1 MDGYP
6 VRQQYV
12 SDTPVQ
18 LLARPVGALLSV
30 SAGAVTLLDG
40 LGVKSVF
47 DLGASMLFGTARAIV
62 EAASGV
68 QSMRAMAVSR
78 DMIDSTV
85 ADLTLAE
92 LADQPLTALRIVDAQ
107 LGQAMATAFGTV
119 TVRELAAW
127 PPYRAARRIFNDAYG
142 FANHLPDDP
151 ERPAELVPTARQY
164 ATERVQYDV
173 LVLDHVLEPVD
184 EDERPRPELHLEMMI
199 PDWNGNGGTPL
210 DDLDDVFLFK
220 KSFDIRNAGGI
231 DVADIVAATLIAQP
245 AVGAILTYRQSWFQQ
260 GLALGQLLH
269 SLALAPGESTRIA
282 LVDWTRRVRA
292 SSDEVTEQL
301 EALSASTERNR
312 SISEVTSAVAREAQ
326 QGFSEISSSATAE
339 QSAQTAGSAGIGVAK
354 PGILGALK
362 EAVFGSDRS
371 DIGVRSSGT
380 SSATS
385 TNTGWASSRASSSG
399 ERTLTGEMMQN
410 VADRTQQA
418 ANSTRNRRAT
428 AVTESSQSE
437 SEKLS
442 TRVVTNYNH
451 MHALS
456 VLYFEVVQVY
466 RVVLEVA
473 RATPALFL
481 PMKLV
486 TFNET
491 VIRRYRSVIAA
502 AGLTPEVRS
511 LAVARAGQ
519 LAIAAPRR
527 LLWNR
532 AFLTEVSKTLGL
544 QVGNPADAVIN
555 LPLSELK
562 LFQVGSSDQAFF
574 DNFSGVAVTMA
585 NGARSVIPII
595 DRKEGH
601 NAWTGQFGAGLP
613 QVDAR
618 EIARIDLIQKKGEFE
633 GIIELLLSFDGRQPD
648 GKQWSEVLD
657 TGAMALSVS
666 IECRKEK
673 VTPAFVMTPAIGNSD
688 LIAHLEENALHYSSA
703 IWRSLDAAAITTLL
717 GTYRLGGQRLI
728 EVIDPVPAAVSG
740 NYLVFRFYGDLGTEA
755 WEALQEK
762 LGEDAT
768 PREDMVPLPSGGV
781 FAEAVLGRSNAAE
794 KLDITRFWNWQDSPI
809 PILPSEISPLSA
821 GGKANDKTPQTGAL
835 EGSIVN
841 IVNPPSLPDPAGLG
855 PLYSAVANG
864 GMFRDMSGLAQTSA
878 LVGAA
883 LQAAQAGAANATGA
897 AGEAQRVAAQ
907 QLTEV
912 LKIAAQVALAAM
924 TGGGSAGLSA
934 LGAIGGAAA
943 GGAPAKPGVA
953 NTPSNAG
960 ALINHGAAM
969 DARPQS
975 GSPAPGGG
983 GGTPTPGGGTPTP
996 GGGTAPRG
1004 GSGSGGQTTSRE
1016 AQAADVALTGS
1027 GGGGG
1032 GAFGPM
1038 GMVSRMIA
1046 DSVLAAGPPVLTVPP
1061 SRTCCALQAYDTFL
1075 SEPIE
1080 PSKAVGHIYG
1090 SSSTGNCGYIYT
1102 EKAALLDIAH
1112 LRDHVDLTKYAYDAI
1127 KAGHARIECR
1137 DGIATIDQSP
1147 KDPILLA
1154 QAIAFAD
1161 SWAHEL
1167 KTFGTLEDYSS
1178 FSPEDMVSNFLG
1190 TYIGG
1195 RAIAQ
1200 AGTGPGFNA
1209 AVDTILSGL
1218 LSTLGARS
1226 ASDTYA
1232 AIKSK
1237 SGKWFDPL
1245 PGKALHHRNFEV
1257 VPWFVGMAFDKPPA
1271 PSFIGL
1277 SLLTPVF
1284 SEFQYVVSD
1293 SLADGSVPTLADF
1306 PSTTARLRAPFAA
1319 AGKDKP

>member
-18 LLARPVGALLSV
+18 LLARPAGALLSV
-30 SAGAVTLLDG
+30 PAAAVTLLETIG
-40 LGVKSVF
+40 IRTVF
-47 DLGASMLFGTARAIV
+47 DLATSMLFGTARAISD
-62 EAASGV
+62 AASGV
-68 QSMRAMAVSR
+68 QAMGLMAVPR
-78 DMIDSTV
+78 DMIDADV
-85 ADLTLAE
+85 AGLTYDELAE
-92 LADQPLTALRIVDAQ
+92 QPLTALRIVGPQ
-107 LGQAMATAFGTV
+107 RGQEMATAFGTV

-127 PPYRAARRIFNDAYG
+127 PPYRAARRILNDAYG
-142 FANHLPDDP
+142 LSPGVVDDP
-151 ERPAELVPTARQY
+151 ERPAELVPVARQY

-184 EDERPRPELHLEMMI
+184 EDERPRPPLTMV
-199 PDWNGNGGTPL
+199 PNWNNGGGRFGN
-210 DDLDDVFLFK
+210 DLDDVLLFE

-231 DVADIVAATLIAQP
+231 DVADIVAATLMAQP

-371 DIGVRSSGT
+371 DVGVRSSGT

-502 AGLTPEVRS
+502 AGLTPDVRS
-511 LAVARAGQ
+511 LAVVRAGQ
-519 LAIAAPRR
+519 LAIEAPRR

-585 NGARSVIPII
+585 NGARSIIPII
-595 DRKEGH
+595 DRKEAH
-601 NAWTGQFGAGLP
+601 SAWTGQYGAGLP

-633 GIIELLLSFDGRQPD
+633 GVIELILSFDGRQPD
-648 GKQWSEVLD
+648 GKKWSYVLD
-657 TGAMALSVS
+657 VPVMAVGVS

-673 VTPAFVMTPAIGNSD
+673 VTPAFVMAPAIGNSD

-717 GTYRLGGQRLI
+717 GTYKLGGQRLI

-740 NYLVFRFYGDLGTEA
+740 NYLVFRFYGDLGTDA
-755 WEALQEK
+755 WEALKEK

-809 PILPSEISPLSA
+809 PILPPEISPLSA

-934 LGAIGGAAA
+934 LGAIGSAAA

-960 ALINHGAAM
+960 ALINHGASM
-969 DARPQS
+969 DSRPQS
-975 GSPAPGGG
+975 VSPAPGGG
-983 GGTPTPGGGTPTP
+983 GGTPPP

-1137 DGIATIDQSP
+1137 DGIAMIYQSP

-1218 LSTLGARS
+1218 LSTLGARP

-1284 SEFQYVVSD
+1284 SEFQYVVSG

>member
-18 LLARPVGALLSV
+18 LLARPAGALLSV
-30 SAGAVTLLDG
+30 PAAAVTLLETIG
-40 LGVKSVF
+40 IKTVF
-47 DLGASMLFGTARAIV
+47 DLATSMLFGTARAISD
-62 EAASGV
+62 AAAGV
-68 QSMRAMAVSR
+68 QAMGAMAVPR
-78 DMIDSTV
+78 DMIDANA
-85 ADLTLAE
+85 ADLTYDELAE
-92 LADQPLTALRIVDAQ
+92 QPLTVLRIVGPQ
-107 LGQAMATAFGTV
+107 RGQAMATAFGTV

-142 FANHLPDDP
+142 FANELPHDP

-184 EDERPRPELHLEMMI
+184 EDERPRPPLTMI
-199 PDWNGNGGTPL
+199 PNWNNSSGTF
-210 DDLDDVFLFK
+210 DNDLDDVLLFG

-231 DVADIVAATLIAQP
+231 DVADIVAATLMAQP

-292 SSDEVTEQL
+292 SSDEVTEQM

-326 QGFSEISSSATAE
+326 QGFSESSSTATAR
-339 QSAQTAGSAGIGVAK
+339 QTAETGGSAGIAAST
-354 PGILGALK
+354 PGLLGMLGA
-362 EAVFGSDRS
+362 AVFGGDTASV
-371 DIGVRSSGT
+371 GVRSTGT
-380 SSATS
+380 SSASS

-410 VADRTQQA
+410 VSDRTQQA

-486 TFNET
+486 TFSET

-532 AFLTEVSKTLGL
+532 AFLTEVNKTLGL

-562 LFQVGSSDQAFF
+562 FFQVGSYDQALF
-574 DNFSGVAVTMA
+574 DNFSGIAVTMA

-595 DRKEGH
+595 DRKEAH
-601 NAWTGQFGAGLP
+601 TWTSRFGADLP

-618 EIARIDLIQKKGEFE
+618 DIARIDLIQKKGDFA
-633 GIIELLLSFDGRQPD
+633 GVIELLLSFDGRQPD
-648 GKQWSEVLD
+648 GKIWSDINDVPV
-657 TGAMALSVS
+657 MALSVS
-666 IECRKEK
+666 IDCLKEK
-673 VTPAFVMTPAIGNSD
+673 VTPAFVMTPTIGNND

-717 GTYRLGGQRLI
+717 GTYMLNGQRLI
-728 EVIDPVPAAVSG
+728 EVIDPVPVAVSG
-740 NYLVFRFYGDLGTEA
+740 NYLVFRFYGDLGTDA
-755 WEALQEK
+755 WEALKEK

-864 GMFRDMSGLAQTSA
+864 GMFRDMSGLAQTTA

-897 AGEAQRVAAQ
+897 AGEAQKVAAQ

-934 LGAIGGAAA
+934 LGAIGAAAA

-960 ALINHGAAM
+960 ALINHGASM
-969 DARPQS
+969 DARPQA
-975 GSPAPGGG
+975 GSPAPGSS
-983 GGTPTPGGGTPTP
+983 GGTPAPS
-996 GGGTAPRG
+996 GGTAPRG
-1004 GSGSGGQTTSRE
+1004 SSGSGGQATRRE
-1016 AQAADVALTGS
+1016 AEAADVALTGS
-1027 GGGGG
+1027 GGGAG

-1046 DSVLAAGPPVLTVPP
+1046 DSVLAAAPLVLTVPP
-1061 SRTCCALQAYDTFL
+1061 SRTCCALQAYDTFT
-1075 SEPIE
+1075 SSPIE
-1080 PSKAVGHIYG
+1080 PSKAIGHIYG
-1090 SSSTGNCGYIYT
+1090 SSSIANCGYIYT
-1102 EKAALLDIAH
+1102 EKAGLLDIAH
-1112 LRDHVDLTKYAYDAI
+1112 LRDHVDLTKYAFDAI
-1127 KAGHARIECR
+1127 GAGLGRIECR
-1137 DGIATIDQSP
+1137 EGIATIDQSP
-1147 KDPILLA
+1147 QDPILLA

-1167 KTFGTLEDYSS
+1167 KTFGTRQDFSS

-1195 RAIAQ
+1195 RAIAL
-1200 AGTGPGFNA
+1200 AGAGSGFNA
-1209 AVDTILSGL
+1209 AVDTLLAGL
-1218 LSTLGARS
+1218 LSSLAARP
-1226 ASDTYA
+1226 AADTYA

-1245 PGKALHHRNFEV
+1245 PGMALHHRNFDV
-1257 VPWFVGMAFDKPPA
+1257 VPWFAGMPFDKPPA

-1284 SEFQYVVSD
+1284 SQFQYVVSD
-1293 SLADGSVPTLADF
+1293 PLADGSVPTLADF
-1306 PSTTARLRAPFAA
+1306 PSATARIRAPFAA

>member
-62 EAASGV
+62 EAAWGV

-184 EDERPRPELHLEMMI
+184 EDEQPRPPLTMI
-199 PDWNGNGGTPL
+199 PNWNDGGDTFGN
-210 DDLDDVFLFK
+210 DLDDVLLFE

-231 DVADIVAATLIAQP
+231 DVADIVAATLMAQP

-301 EALSASTERNR
+301 EALSASVERNR

-527 LLWNR
+527 LLWSR
-532 AFLTEVSKTLGL
+532 AFLTEVSKTLGF

-555 LPLSELK
+555 LPLSDLK
-562 LFQVGSSDQAFF
+562 LFQVGSSDEAFF
-574 DNFSGVAVTMA
+574 ENFSGVAVTMA

-595 DRKEGH
+595 DRKEAH
-601 NAWTGQFGAGLP
+601 NGWTGQFGAGLP

-633 GIIELLLSFDGRQPD
+633 GVIELLLSFDGRQPD

-657 TGAMALSVS
+657 TVAMAVSVS

-740 NYLVFRFYGDLGTEA
+740 NYLVFRFYGDLGTDA

-864 GMFRDMSGLAQTSA
+864 GMFRDMSGLAQTTA

-934 LGAIGGAAA
+934 IGAIGGAAA

-983 GGTPTPGGGTPTP
+983 GSTPAPGGGA
-996 GGGTAPRG
+996 APRG

-1027 GGGGG
+1027 GGAGGPYSLLNK
-1032 GAFGPM
+1032 AIQDTILTAAPSP
-1038 GMVSRMIA
+1038 VSASPPPA
-1046 DSVLAAGPPVLTVPP
+1046 D
-1061 SRTCCALQAYDTFL
+1061 RWCCALMFNDA
-1075 SEPIE
+1075 IE
-1080 PSKAVGHIYG
+1080 PASVTGHRYN
-1090 SSSTGNCGYIYT
+1090 SSSTSNCGYVYT
-1102 EKAALLDIAH
+1102 EKAGLIDIGH
-1112 LRDHVDLTKYAYDAI
+1112 IRDHVDLTKHVYDEI
-1127 KAGHARIECR
+1127 EKEVPVIRCREGVARLLS
-1137 DGIATIDQSP
+1137 SP
-1147 KDPILLA
+1147 SDKVQLA
-1154 QAIAFAD
+1154 EAIAFVD

-1167 KTFGTLEDYSS
+1167 RTYEAKDDFSS

-1195 RAIAQ
+1195 MALKGGGAASVPAFNAIVDTLLAGLLADLGAQSAADTEAAIASKK
-1200 AGTGPGFNA
+1200 GT
-1209 AVDTILSGL
+1209 
-1218 LSTLGARS
+1218 
-1226 ASDTYA
+1226 
-1232 AIKSK
+1232 
-1237 SGKWFDPL
+1237 GKWFDSFPPRL
-1245 PGKALHHRNFEV
+1245 LRRNFEV
-1257 VPWFVGMAFDKPPA
+1257 VPWPAGMPYDKSPA
-1271 PSFIGL
+1271 PAYI
-1277 SLLTPVF
+1277 SLARLTPQF
-1284 SEFQYVVSD
+1284 AEFEFDLKEPLY
-1293 SLADGSVPTLADF
+1293 DGSRPALADF
-1306 PSTTARLRAPFAA
+1306 PAATAKIRAPFAA
-1319 AGKDKP
+1319 AGTDKP

>member
-30 SAGAVTLLDG
+30 PAGAVTLLDN
-40 LGVKSVF
+40 LGIKSVF
-47 DLGASMLFGTARAIV
+47 DLGASMLFGTARAV
-62 EAASGV
+62 AEAASGV
-68 QSMRAMAVSR
+68 QSVRAMSVSR
-78 DMIDSTV
+78 DMIDPTV
-85 ADLTLAE
+85 ADLTFAE
-92 LADQPLTALRIVDAQ
+92 LAEQPLTALRIVDAQ
-107 LGQAMATAFGTV
+107 LGQAMATALGTV

-127 PPYRAARRIFNDAYG
+127 PPYRAARHILNEAYG
-142 FANHLPDDP
+142 FASETGDDP

-184 EDERPRPELHLEMMI
+184 EDERPRPDLNLGTMI
-199 PDWNGNGGTPL
+199 PNWSYDGGTVG
-210 DDLDDVFLFK
+210 DRLDDVLLFK

-231 DVADIVAATLIAQP
+231 DVADIVAATLMAQP

-292 SSDEVTEQL
+292 TSDEVTEQL

-326 QGFSEISSSATAE
+326 QGFSETSSSASAE

-371 DIGVRSSGT
+371 DIGVRSTGT
-380 SSATS
+380 SSANS

-466 RVVLEVA
+466 RVVVEVA

-486 TFNET
+486 SFSES

-502 AGLTPEVRS
+502 AGLIPEVRA
-511 LAVARAGQ
+511 LAFARANQ
-519 LAIAAPRR
+519 LAIEAPRR
-527 LLWNR
+527 TGPWNPS
-532 AFLTEVSKTLGL
+532 FLGQIKQTLGAKAA
-544 QVGNPADAVIN
+544 NPNDAVVH
-555 LPLSELK
+555 LPLQELK
-562 LFQVGSSDQAFF
+562 LVQVGSSDQDFF
-574 DNFSGVAVTMA
+574 DRFSGIVVTMA
-585 NGARSVIPII
+585 NGTRHTASIANRFEAHS
-595 DRKEGH
+595 G
-601 NAWTGQFGAGLP
+601 WTGQYGAGLP
-613 QVDAR
+613 LADAR
-618 EIARIDLIQKKGEFE
+618 EVAAIDLIQKNSDFE
-633 GIIELLLSFDGRQPD
+633 GTIDLLLSFDGRQQN
-648 GKQWSEVLD
+648 GQTWSTVLD
-657 TGAMALSVS
+657 VPILALGLT
-666 IECRKEK
+666 IQCRKEK
-673 VTPAFVMTPAIGNSD
+673 VTPAFRMSPAIGDAD
-688 LIAHLEENALHYSSA
+688 LIDHLEENALHYSSA

-717 GTYRLGGQRLI
+717 GTYKLNGQRLI

-755 WEALQEK
+755 WEALKDK
-762 LGEDAT
+762 LGEDAA

-864 GMFRDMSGLAQTSA
+864 NMFRDMSGLAQTTA

-897 AGEAQRVAAQ
+897 AGEAQKVAAQ

-960 ALINHGAAM
+960 ALINHGKAM
-969 DARPQS
+969 DGQQQGGPSPQ
-975 GSPAPGGG
+975 GGG
-983 GGTPTPGGGTPTP
+983 GGTPAT
-996 GGGTAPRG
+996 GGGTAPRS
-1004 GSGSGGQTTSRE
+1004 GSGSGGKTTSRE

-1032 GAFGPM
+1032 GPYGFVTKAIQDAVLGAAPVDTAREELRIDDYKYINIIAAFRDLIKFQPPEDLVNAAKARGLTIQYLKD
-1038 GMVSRMIA
+1038 GKGDLNLDQYVIKIA
-1046 DSVLAAGPPVLTVPP
+1046 RL
-1061 SRTCCALQAYDTFL
+1061 
-1075 SEPIE
+1075 
-1080 PSKAVGHIYG
+1080 
-1090 SSSTGNCGYIYT
+1090 
-1102 EKAALLDIAH
+1102 
-1112 LRDHVDLTKYAYDAI
+1112 
-1127 KAGHARIECR
+1127 
-1137 DGIATIDQSP
+1137 P
-1147 KDPILLA
+1147 KDPATQTTFTEQGFFEHVRRNFPAFMQPYPRTGRPESLA
-1154 QAIAFAD
+1154 P
-1161 SWAHEL
+1161 
-1167 KTFGTLEDYSS
+1167 YSS
-1178 FSPEDMVSNFLG
+1178 ADGARWASNAPLG
-1190 TYIGG
+1190 TVMEFTIDVSLNPVDLISPVIAERGLVYCTEYVSSPGSDHHWNFSTMTGPNPAGNHPVSGTRQFGMRKAPSGWIFYTRAVDRMGAFTEWVFSSSAYEGQDAYWVYFVKALTDFVNAGGGQAEGG
-1195 RAIAQ
+1195 RADRNE
-1200 AGTGPGFNA
+1200 NA
-1209 AVDTILSGL
+1209 VFHIDWERVQRIL
-1218 LSTLGARS
+1218 
-1226 ASDTYA
+1226 
-1232 AIKSK
+1232 
-1237 SGKWFDPL
+1237 P
-1245 PGKALHHRNFEV
+1245 
-1257 VPWFVGMAFDKPPA
+1257 
-1271 PSFIGL
+1271 
-1277 SLLTPVF
+1277 
-1284 SEFQYVVSD
+1284 
-1293 SLADGSVPTLADF
+1293 
-1306 PSTTARLRAPFAA
+1306 
-1319 AGKDKP
+1319 